1 MHGLMDENNHYN
13 SPRLYVKAYGMDE
26 LPYVFGLKPLK
37 PMDEKNEFL
46 STVRG
51 NQTKLKIQRPDR
63 VVVWDVIILNTFHPI
78 IKF

>member
-1 MHGLMDENNHYN
+1 MMHGLMDENNHYN

-51 NQTKLKIQRPDR
+51 NQTKVKNPESCCLGCH
-63 VVVWDVIILNTFHPI
+63 NTKYFPSHY
-78 IKF
+78 